1 MHLDERERTELIR
14 RLHRIEGQIRG
25 IAGMLEDG
33 RECRDV
39 ATQFAAA
46 TQALRRAG
54 YQFVSQT
61 LAHCLDDPERAE
73 REGYSPEQLEK
84 LFLSL

>member
-1 MHLDERERTELIR
+1 MHLDDTERAALVR
-14 RLHRIEGQIRG
+14 RLHRIEGQVRG
-25 IAGMLEDG
+25 IARMLEDD

-46 TQALRRAG
+46 TQALRRTG

-61 LAHCLDDPERAE
+61 LTHCLDDPERAE
-73 REGYSPEQLEK
+73 REGYGAAQLEK

>member
-1 MHLDERERTELIR
+1 MHLQERERAALVR
-14 RLHRIEGQIRG
+14 RLHRIEGQVRG
-25 IAGMLEDG
+25 IARMLEDD

-46 TQALRRAG
+46 TQALRRSG

-73 REGYSPEQLEK
+73 QEGYSPEQLEK

>member
-1 MHLDERERTELIR
+1 MQLEEKERSDLIR
-14 RLHRIEGQIRG
+14 RLHRVEGQIRG
-25 IAGMLEDG
+25 IAGMLEEG

-61 LAHCLDDPERAE
+61 LAHCITEPDLAAD
-73 REGYSPEQLEK
+73 EGYSPAELEK
-84 LFLSL
+84 LFLRL

>member
-1 MHLDERERTELIR
+1 MQLDEAERSDLIR
-14 RLHRIEGQIRG
+14 RLHRVEGQIRG

-61 LAHCLDDPERAE
+61 LARCLADPETAAD
-73 REGYSPEQLEK
+73 EGYTPPELEK
-84 LFLSL
+84 LFLRL